1 MRQKGVSQMGK
12 VVKNLLAGISVV
24 FIGLSACKVWE
35 NRNRLEKFK
44 HKGNDVSTP
53 PQSTTLSSEEIQ
65 RRKEIL
71 RAAAAKTTTQEN
83 KQAPSA

>member
-12 VVKNLLAGISVV
+12 VVKNLLAGIGVV
-24 FIGLSACKVWE
+24 FIGLVACKVWE
-35 NRNRLEKFK
+35 NRNRLEKFE
-44 HKGNDVSTP
+44 HKGNDASTP
-53 PQSTTLSSEEIQ
+53 PQSTTLSPEEIQ

-71 RAAAAKTTTQEN
+71 RAAAVKTATQEN